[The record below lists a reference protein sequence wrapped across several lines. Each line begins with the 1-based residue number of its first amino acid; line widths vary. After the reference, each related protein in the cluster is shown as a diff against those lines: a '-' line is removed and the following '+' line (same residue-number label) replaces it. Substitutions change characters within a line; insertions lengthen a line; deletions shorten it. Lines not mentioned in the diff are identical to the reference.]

1 VSAAEVHPT
10 RIAMDV
16 TALLGPT
23 TGVGAMVR
31 AVAERLPEAVCRSLH
46 GDGDPSASVE
56 LTGYVVSVRGRNEL
70 ASVIPDGW
78 RPLPLPYPARLAH
91 RLWRS
96 VNVPTVSG
104 FDLVHGPNYVVPPAG
119 DAARL
124 VTVHDLTAWRFPE
137 MVSAHSQFYPEHL
150 RRAVAGGAHVH
161 AVSHFVANEL
171 VDDLGLP
178 AGRVHVAENGY
189 EADLSG
195 KGDAARGRAAVG
207 APYVL
212 VLGTVEPRKD
222 HVGLVKAMLDVWT
235 RLPEI
240 KLAIVG
246 PDGWASEA
254 LSETIDGLDCRDR
267 IVRLGYVD
275 GHTKRDLLAGAELLA
290 FPSKYEGFGLPIL
303 EAMGAGVPVVSTT
316 AGAIP
321 EVAGHAALLVA
332 PGDSTAMAEAIQS
345 IVLDESL
352 RGELVAEGR
361 RNVQRYSWDRSATRL
376 AGIYATLLAE
386 RSGVHQVDGEPQMRQ
401 TVASNRPADTKY
413 LG

>member
-1 VSAAEVHPT
+1 
-10 RIAMDV
+10 MDV

-31 AVAERLPEAVCRSLH
+31 AIAERLPEMARNGLF
-46 GDGDPSASVE
+46 GEDDPSAVVE
-56 LTGYVVSVRGRNEL
+56 LTGFVVSVRGRNEL

-150 RRAVAGGAHVH
+150 RRAVIGGAHVH
-161 AVSHFVANEL
+161 AVSHFVAAEL
-171 VDDLGLP
+171 VGDLGLP
-178 AGRVHVAENGY
+178 AERVHVAENGY
-189 EADLSG
+189 QADPSG
-195 KGDAARGRAAVG
+195 PGDAARGRAAVG

-212 VLGTVEPRKD
+212 AIGTIEPRKD
-222 HVGLVKAMLDVWT
+222 HAGLVRAMLDVWT

-246 PDGWASEA
+246 PDGWAGEA
-254 LSETIDGLDCRDR
+254 LAETIDGLGCSDR

-275 GHTKRDLLAGAELLA
+275 DDTKRDLLAGAEVLA
-290 FPSKYEGFGLPIL
+290 FPSRYEGFGLPIL

-321 EVAGHAALLVA
+321 EVAGDAAILVA
-332 PGDSTAMAEAIQS
+332 PGEPSAMAEAIQS
-345 IVLDESL
+345 VVLDESL
-352 RGELVAEGR
+352 RGELVAAGR
-361 RNVQRYSWDRSATRL
+361 RNVQRYSWNRSTAKL
-376 AGIYATLLAE
+376 ADLYATLLAE
-386 RSGVHQVDGEPQMRQ
+386 RSSALQVGGAPQRHQPVN
-401 TVASNRPADTKY
+401 SNRRADTKH